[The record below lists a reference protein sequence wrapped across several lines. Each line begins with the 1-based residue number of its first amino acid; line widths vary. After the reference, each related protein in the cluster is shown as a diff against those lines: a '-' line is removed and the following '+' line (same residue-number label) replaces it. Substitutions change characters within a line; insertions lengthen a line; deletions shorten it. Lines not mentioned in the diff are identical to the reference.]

1 MVSTSGAQLL
11 PHEALRCL
19 REKLLPLATVLTPN
33 IPEAR
38 LLLQDAGEDV
48 KPSERLEDIIELAK
62 AVHKL
67 GPSYVLVKGGHL
79 PLNRDRTVCSGNDEK
94 RFVFDVLFDGKDT
107 VLMKTD
113 FSNSK
118 NTHGTGCSLAC
129 MCLHQF
135 SSRIMVINLPRSC
148 NSIQPCSWS

>member
-11 PHEALRCL
+11 PNEALHCL
-19 REKLLPLATVLTPN
+19 REKLLPWATVLTPN

-48 KPSERLEDIIELAK
+48 KQPDRLEDIIELAK

-79 PLNRDRTVCSGNDEK
+79 PLGRDHTVSSRDDEK

-107 VLMKTD
+107 LLLKTD

-129 MCLHQF
+129 MCLQQ
-135 SSRIMVINLPRSC
+135 SSSSKRIIDFPCSC
-148 NSIQPCSWS
+148 NSF

>member
-11 PHEALRCL
+11 PNESLHCL

-38 LLLQDAGEDV
+38 LLLQNAGEDV
-48 KPSERLEDIIELAK
+48 KISERLEDIIELAK

-79 PLNRDRTVCSGNDEK
+79 PLNRDHAVCSGNDEK

-107 VLMKTD
+107 VLLKTD

-129 MCLHQF
+129 MCLQQS
-135 SSRIMVINLPRSC
+135 SSRRMVINLPRSC
-148 NSIQPCSWS
+148 NSV